1 MRRWL
6 VTSLATATLVLAVQP
21 TASAAPEDWVG
32 SAITSPSAA
41 TTSSPAI
48 TAKFVRAYDAN
59 HRLLATTTV
68 ASPAGLPAGCTATV
82 GGTTVVRGADN
93 VHNTS
98 ATLTTS
104 CNGTY
109 AISVRA
115 ILEGRSCDFLGC
127 GGYTVRDTHT
137 LTGSLTVRAPAPA
150 VTGTTAVAG
159 ADRSVAVAWTPV
171 ADAPPDFLGYRV
183 ERVSASGI
191 AVTLATID
199 DRTASSF
206 TDTSPPAE
214 GGETTYRVYGRRSA
228 PGGEVESAPAVTT
241 ADVPADPDAPADPD
255 PPGDPGAPGEPPS
268 AGGSGTSGR
277 VSGGVT
283 TSRRPAGTVRV
294 PRTGSPSRSFF
305 PPLLSRPDAEDTG
318 FDEELPFEDREPGS
332 AEAILPQDQLGAG
345 PLDASPGR
353 GLVVPAATGLV
364 LAVWALH
371 LRFLVR
377 AAKPEY
383 LDDRDLPELAQW

>member
-21 TASAAPEDWVG
+21 TASAAPEDWAG
-32 SAITSPSAA
+32 STITSPSAA

-59 HRLLATTTV
+59 HRIRATTTV
-68 ASPAGLPAGCTATV
+68 SPPAGLPSGCASTL
-82 GGTTVVRGADN
+82 GTTGDHGTLPREAGN
-93 VHNTS
+93 VHNTA
-98 ATLTTS
+98 ATLTTN

-115 ILEGRSCDFLGC
+115 ILEGRICSVCD
-127 GGYTVRDTHT
+127 YTVEDTHT

-150 VTGTTAVAG
+150 VTGTTAVVG
-159 ADRSVAVAWTPV
+159 ADRSVALAWTPV

-183 ERVSASGI
+183 ERVSASGT

-241 ADVPADPDAPADPD
+241 ADVPADPDAPDPD
-255 PPGDPGAPGEPPS
+255 PPGEPGAPGEPPA
-268 AGGSGTSGR
+268 AGSPGASGR

-294 PRTGSPSRSFF
+294 PRTGRPSRSF
-305 PPLLSRPDAEDTG
+305 PPLLSPPDADTG

-332 AEAILPQDQLGAG
+332 AEAILPDDELGAG
-345 PLDASPGR
+345 PLDASSGR
-353 GLVVPAATGLV
+353 GLVVPAATGLL
-364 LAVWALH
+364 LAVWAFH